1 MTFRRTSLLSLGAGL
16 MALAAG
22 PAVSQS
28 PAPPMTPMPPGAALP
43 EKKFPDFDTVVK
55 GAKVTEGLFTL
66 HEKDEHVYA
75 EIGMMQFDKP
85 YLMPISVVRGAGIGG
100 STLNFDEQWVV
111 IFKRVGDK
119 VHLVRRNARFT
130 AKPGSAAAKAVET
143 TYTDSVLMALPIRTQ
158 NPLKGSVLID
168 LNTIFFTDLGELGL
182 GMLDPSRTTWGK
194 IKSFKKNVELQVQAT
209 FTGGRRR
216 GMMTTGDDVI
226 DNRGVSVTVQYGLC
240 ELPDASYQ
248 PRHADNRV
256 GHFLTAVKDFSREN
270 PDTSFVRMINRW
282 RLDRPAGAPPWKE
295 GGKLVPPVKPIVYW
309 IENSVPDEYRTAVRE
324 GILEW
329 NKAFEKI
336 GFKNAIEVR
345 QQEAGEFDP
354 EDVTYS
360 TFRWIASD
368 VPFAIGPSRA
378 NPFTGEILDADI
390 LFDASYIQYYKQE
403 QRLFRDDKGRL
414 IDPASD
420 IRAAQKGWDIPLHPL
435 AFRGS
440 PLDWNDKD
448 DRTPLTPEARALQR
462 QHAIR
467 NGYCQCAAHK
477 RGELALA
484 AFGLAMQVGLK
495 EGEKIPDELLQQAVK
510 ETVMHEVGHTL
521 GLRHNFKASTVL
533 PNDKLHDTSI
543 TRKQGLVGSV
553 MDYNP
558 ANIAPPGVKQGDY
571 FTTTLGAYDYWAIE
585 YAYKPLSGGTE
596 GEVAELK
603 KIASKA
609 ADPNLVYGTDEDVF
623 GSSDPFINRW
633 DMGADPMQFGKDR
646 ILLIQSMLGK
656 LADKAVDNGESYA
669 RLRLAF
675 NMALRAYGN
684 SAYLTSRHV
693 GGIVVNRDFKGDP
706 NGRDPLVP
714 VQPAKQR
721 EALKFLQDNILTDK
735 SFNFPP
741 ELLRKLATEKWTHW
755 GTRMSFGSG
764 EFPVNERVLAIQE
777 TVLDELLDPTTLAR
791 IQNAARLVKP
801 EDKPL
806 MVADIFRGLTDAIF
820 IDLPTDGKAATAK
833 SSIVMRNLQRAYLG
847 RLAGMVVGPKDDG
860 SGFLI
865 LLGGSSDTP
874 PDAKSL
880 ARKHLRDIGKR
891 IDEALKLDDAA
902 MKKVDGKP
910 LDDAARAFLEESKDR
925 IAKILNANVTANEP

>member
-1 MTFRRTSLLSLGAGL
+1 MSRRRLSVLSLGAGL
-16 MALAAG
+16 LALASG
-22 PAVSQS
+22 SAVSQV
-28 PAPPMTPMPPGAALP
+28 PPLPSAASTP
-43 EKKFPDFDTVVK
+43 EKKFPDFDSVVK
-55 GAKVTEGLFTL
+55 GAKVYDGLFTL
-66 HEKDEHVYA
+66 HHKDENLYA
-75 EIGMMQFDKP
+75 EISPFQFDRP
-85 YLMPISVVRGAGIGG
+85 FLLPISVVKGAGIGG

-111 IFKRVGDK
+111 LFRRVGDK
-119 VHLVRRNARFT
+119 VHLVRRNVRFT
-130 AKPGSAAAKAVET
+130 AKAGTAAAKAVET
-143 TYTDSVLMALPIRTQ
+143 TYADSVLMALPIKTQ
-158 NPLKGSVLID
+158 NMLKGSVIID
-168 LNTIFFTDLGELGL
+168 LNPVFFGDLGELGL
-182 GMLDPSRTTWGK
+182 GFPDQSRTTWGK
-194 IKSFKKNVELQVQAT
+194 IKSFKKNMELQVQAT

-226 DNRGVSVTVQYGLC
+226 DNRGVTVTIQYGLC
-240 ELPDASYQ
+240 EMPDAGYQ
-248 PRHADNRV
+248 SRHADNRV

-270 PDTSFVRMINRW
+270 PDTSFVRLVNRW

-329 NKAFEKI
+329 NKAYEKI

-354 EDVTYS
+354 EDITYS

-368 VPFAIGPSRA
+368 IPFAIGPSRA
-378 NPFTGEILDADI
+378 NPLTGEILDADI

-403 QRLFRDDKGRL
+403 QRLFRDDKGRP
-414 IDPASD
+414 IDPVSD

-440 PLDWNDKD
+440 PLGWNDKD
-448 DRTPLTPEARALQR
+448 DRLPLTPEARAMQR

-484 AFGLAMQVGLK
+484 VFGLAAQMALK
-495 EGEKIPDELLQQAVK
+495 DGEKVPDELLQQAVK
-510 ETVMHEVGHTL
+510 ETTMHEVGHTL

-533 PNDKLHDTSI
+533 PNDKLHDTAI

-596 GEVAELK
+596 GEIAELK
-603 KIASKA
+603 KIASRS
-609 ADPNLVYGTDEDVF
+609 ADPSLVFGTDEDVY

-633 DMGADPMQFGKDR
+633 DMGSDPMQFGKDR
-646 ILLIQSMLGK
+646 IKIAQDLLGK
-656 LADKAVDNGESYA
+656 LAEKAVENGESYS

-675 NMALRAYGN
+675 GQVMRSYGN
-684 SAYLTSRHV
+684 AAYLTARHV

-714 VQPAKQR
+714 VQTEKQR
-721 EALKFLQDNILTDK
+721 DALNFLKANILTDK
-735 SFNFPP
+735 PFNFPP
-741 ELLRKLATEKWTHW
+741 ELLRKLANEKWSHW
-755 GTRMSFGSG
+755 GTGFHMGGG
-764 EFPVNERVLAIQE
+764 EYPVNQRILAIQE
-777 TVLDELLDPTTLAR
+777 TVLDELLDSETLGR
-791 IQNAARLVKP
+791 IQNTAGLVNKDVKP
-801 EDKPL
+801 L
-806 MVADIFRGLTDAIF
+806 TVAEVFRGLTDSIF
-820 IDLPTDGKAATAK
+820 IDLPVDGKASAEK
-833 SSIVMRNLQRAYLG
+833 SSVVMRNLQRVYLG
-847 RLAGMVVGPKDDG
+847 RLAGMVVGPKGDLD
-860 SGFLI
+860 SFLI
-865 LLGGSSDTP
+865 FLGTTSEVP

-891 IDEALKLDDAA
+891 IDESLKIDDAA
-902 MKKVDGKP
+902 AKKVEGKP
-910 LDDAARAFLEESKDR
+910 MDDAARAFLEESRDR